1 MKRIS
6 ILSLL
11 FLFLLSCTAIASE
24 QNYFHK
30 APTKIG
36 VVIIGGPDVK
46 TPDFFKYV
54 SESLKNN
61 DDNRYTIETG
71 TVVQTKYQNY
81 WFDKGF
87 LDEQILTK
95 PDLNAFVQY
104 SGYNKVLFLIVS
116 NPVLEKTK
124 IPAGWFA
131 TVEQTR
137 ASIEIKAFFADDIS
151 IIKAI
156 NVSKEDDSQTSELRA
171 KRGAFQKG
179 IKEIATELQA
189 YLK

>member
-1 MKRIS
+1 MKRIY
-6 ILSLL
+6 ILSLA
-11 FLFLLSCTAIASE
+11 FLFLLSCTTFASE

-30 APTKIG
+30 DPTKIG
-36 VVIIGGPDVK
+36 VVIIGGSDVK

-54 SESLKNN
+54 SESLINN
-61 DDNRYTIETG
+61 DNSQYTLETG

-87 LDEQILTK
+87 LDEQSLTK
-95 PDLNAFVQY
+95 PDLHAFVKY
-104 SGYNKVLFLIVS
+104 SGYNKVLFLVVS

-124 IPAGWFA
+124 VPAGWF
-131 TVEQTR
+131 TMVEQTR
-137 ASIEIKAFFADDIS
+137 ASVEIKAFFVDDTS
-151 IIKAI
+151 VIKAV
-156 NVSKEDDSQTSELRA
+156 NVTKEDDSQASELRA

-179 IKEIATELQA
+179 IKEIATELQG